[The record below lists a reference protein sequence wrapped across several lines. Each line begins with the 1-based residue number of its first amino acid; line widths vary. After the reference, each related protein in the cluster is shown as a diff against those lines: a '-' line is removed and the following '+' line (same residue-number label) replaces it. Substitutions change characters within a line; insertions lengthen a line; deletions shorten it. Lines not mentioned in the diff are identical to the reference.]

1 MTKAKKK
8 MTKSTFVIIIMAV
21 AMVAM
26 LAFGGTFAYF
36 TATAKQDSADITT
49 GYVKL
54 NSNGGLAKIELTNV
68 MPRDELVAADG
79 ITLTVDTS
87 EAKGNYVAIK
97 FTITAVAEDGSPI
110 DVSSL
115 GLNADSILASNGEGW
130 YKADADNNIYI
141 YGTDESTAVAKTGE
155 VIVNSS
161 AFVFDATD
169 NWTQGQTHSDDKLM
183 KATITITMEARSI
196 QSSHVSGTEAVTQL
210 VDLLTPDGP

>member
-1 MTKAKKK
+1 
-8 MTKSTFVIIIMAV
+8 
-21 AMVAM
+21 MVAM

-36 TATAKQDSADITT
+36 TATASQDSADITT

-54 NSNGGLAKIELTNV
+54 NSDGGLAKIELKNV
-68 MPRDELVAADG
+68 MPRDELVAAGG

-87 EAKGNYVAIK
+87 EAAGNYVAIK
-97 FTITAVAEDGSPI
+97 FTITAVAEDGSTI
-110 DVSSL
+110 DVSDL
-115 GLNADSILASNGEGW
+115 GLNADSILASEGEGW
-130 YKADADNNIYI
+130 YKADAVNNIYI
-141 YGTDESTAVAKTGE
+141 YGTNETTAVAKTGE

-183 KATITITMEARSI
+183 KATITITMDARSI

>member
-1 MTKAKKK
+1 
-8 MTKSTFVIIIMAV
+8 
-21 AMVAM
+21 MVAM

-68 MPRDELVAADG
+68 MPRDELVAANG
-79 ITLTVDTS
+79 IKLTVDTS
-87 EAKGNYVAIK
+87 EAAGNYVAIK
-97 FTITAVAEDGSPI
+97 FTITAVAEDTSPI
-110 DVSSL
+110 DVSDL

-141 YGTDESTAVAKTGE
+141 YGTNETTAVAKKGE
-155 VIVNSS
+155 VIVNTS

>member
-36 TATAKQDSADITT
+36 TATAKQDSAEITT

-54 NSNGGLAKIELTNV
+54 NSNGGLASIQLTNV
-68 MPRDELVAADG
+68 MPGDKLVAANG
-79 ITLTVDTS
+79 IALTVDTS

-97 FTITAVAEDGSPI
+97 FTITAVAEDDSPI
-110 DVSSL
+110 DVSDL
-115 GLNADSILASNGEGW
+115 GLNADSILASGGEGW

-141 YGTDESTAVAKTGE
+141 YGTNETTAVAKKGQ
-155 VIVNSS
+155 VIVNTS
-161 AFVFDATD
+161 AFTFDATD
-169 NWTQGQTHSDDKLM
+169 NWTQESQYSDNKLM
-183 KATITITMEARSI
+183 NATITITMNARSI
-196 QSSHVSGTEAVTQL
+196 QSSHVSDTDAVTQL